1 MNGRFVGRLEEGVVV
16 REFAHLGANRF
27 DDLLSAVSDIH
38 APQSGHS
45 IEQSIALGVPEP
57 DAVRARYYPSFI
69 DAESRMIG
77 KGMKVMGGVFAAQ
90 IGRRQID
97 VHSGFHR
104 VYGSQAQ
111 KWLHRQS
118 LTTKTASRQEWLKT
132 RPIRTPTVTANSKTK
147 KDARKARKLTSGEQF
162 LLDNP
167 DIESVDLLISDLNGV
182 MRGKWAPAEALKKV
196 NQPGVNLP
204 MSIFGFDIWG
214 REVEETGLHIDSG
227 DLDGYCIAID
237 NRISRVLWGS
247 RPTAQV
253 LMTMLDDKRQPFYA
267 DPRNALQA
275 VVNRFRRL
283 GLKPVTA
290 FELEFYLVDAAAF
303 KQTGRIARGL
313 DEYAPDPQ
321 NMYSLAEL
329 TGQSELFADI
339 RKAAVDQGLPIDT
352 IIKEAAPRQFEVN
365 LKHRDDAVAAADDAV
380 LLRRL
385 ISECANK
392 HGLRATFMAKP
403 FLEWPG
409 NGMHVHASLLNRNG
423 ENIFA
428 LEDGDDKLQYA
439 INGLLATM
447 RDCLLFYIPGFNG
460 YRRLQPGSYAPT
472 RIAWGRNNRSVAV
485 RVPASEQSATRLEH
499 RLSGADANPYFVLA
513 SVLGGMLKGLND
525 AVLPPDPIIGNAYA
539 VSLPQLSDD
548 MDDAIVDFEKSE
560 FIAKLIGRKLQK
572 IYSEVKKVELAAFLN
587 EITPLE

>member
-1 MNGRFVGRLEEGVVV
+1 MNSQNRNAGNDQPKHEATEGQ
-16 REFAHLGANRF
+16 EFFAN
-27 DDLLSAVSDIH
+27 
-38 APQSGHS
+38 
-45 IEQSIALGVPEP
+45 
-57 DAVRARYYPSFI
+57 
-69 DAESRMIG
+69 
-77 KGMKVMGGVFAAQ
+77 
-90 IGRRQID
+90 
-97 VHSGFHR
+97 
-104 VYGSQAQ
+104 
-111 KWLHRQS
+111 
-118 LTTKTASRQEWLKT
+118 
-132 RPIRTPTVTANSKTK
+132 
-147 KDARKARKLTSGEQF
+147 
-162 LLDNP
+162 NP

-196 NQPGVNLP
+196 NFPGINLP

-214 REVEETGLHIDSG
+214 REVNETGLHIESG
-227 DLDGYCIAID
+227 DLDGYCVAIEKRIA
-237 NRISRVLWGS
+237 RVNWGS

-253 LMTMLDDKRQPFYA
+253 LLTMLDDKRKPFYA
-267 DPRNALQA
+267 DPRNALKSI
-275 VVNRFRRL
+275 VNRFKRK
-283 GLKPVTA
+283 GLTPVTA

-303 KQTGRIARGL
+303 HQTGRIARGI

-339 RKAAVDQGLPIDT
+339 RAAAVEQGLPIDT

-365 LKHRDDAVAAADDAV
+365 LKHRDDALAAADDAV

-409 NGMHVHASLLNRNG
+409 NGMHVHASLLNKAG
-423 ENIFA
+423 KNIFS
-428 LEDGDDKLQYA
+428 LDDGDTKLQHA
-439 INGLLATM
+439 VNGLLTTM
-447 RDCLLFYIPGFNG
+447 RDALLFYVPGFNG

-485 RVPASEQSATRLEH
+485 RIPASEQEATRVEH

-513 SVLGGMLKGLND
+513 AVLGGMLKGLEE
-525 AVLPPDPIIGNAYA
+525 AELPPAPIEGNAYS

-548 MDDAIVDFEKSE
+548 MDDAIADFETSD
-560 FIAKLIGRKLQK
+560 FIAWLIGKKLRK
-572 IYSEVKKVELAAFLN
+572 IYAEVKKVELAAFDN
-587 EITPLE
+587 EITPLERSTYL